1 MCVWCD
7 GTPALVRKL
16 LQLRTFILKLS
27 VQIIIKW
34 VAIYINNEDNPF
46 PCASPLLD
54 LLQEVCVEEQGRIRL
69 EPAKL
74 DVPQV
79 LLIYCLESI

>member
-7 GTPALVRKL
+7 GTPALVGKL
-16 LQLRTFILKLS
+16 LQLCTFILKLS
-27 VQIIIKW
+27 VQIIVKW
-34 VAIYINNEDNPF
+34 MAIYINNENNPF
-46 PCASPLLD
+46 PCASPLFE
-54 LLQEVCVEEQGRIRL
+54 LLRKVCVEERGWIRL

-79 LLIYCLESI
+79 LLIYCLESL